1 MNCIGERK
9 WFAEINDD
17 SWHDIEDPNNERR
30 QGQDFVGLKNLG
42 NTCYVNTFLQL
53 WFHSP
58 SIRQAVYKFRES
70 NMGESVDEEW
80 KPNSIGGHLQAI
92 FSLLELS
99 ERAFISPQDFIDHLG
114 LDAALQQDAQ
124 EFSKLF
130 LSLLEDCLSQQSDP
144 NVRNIIQDQLCG
156 DYAYVTTCSGCHN
169 SSQTHS
175 KFYEL
180 DLHIQGHKTLED
192 SITDFLHEEKLEGD
206 NQYMCSTC
214 CRKQNA
220 KRAIQLKRLPP
231 ILNLQLLRFVFDKK
245 TGHKKKLNGFIQF
258 PETLDMSKFMTSNG
272 NHTCNDNST
281 QNGCL
286 YKLKAVLIHR
296 GPSAYSGHYIAH
308 ILDESSGVWYK
319 FNDEETTKMKGSNL
333 HLGTEEDLQ
342 ETTAKQKGR
351 VPKGYHSSRN
361 AYMLVYTKQM
371 PMEEKDKAIDLKI
384 PDKSY
389 LPNYMLDY
397 VKKDNEKFEMWVAEL
412 LMMRDQNIE
421 TGKEKQEEIRQTFTC
436 LVVGPE
442 DQETHNYQWISLPW
456 LSHWLEDPGKA
467 RPIDNEPALCQHG
480 KLHPDRAGKM
490 KCVQFDAVN
499 SLYEKYQGGPRLPG
513 DKATCLICV
522 QSRCKVI
529 RTKRKMVE
537 DEKLFNTM
545 KKIEDPMMMD
555 SAYWVGKSSMRSW
568 KRLVLEQL
576 EDFREDRDSMEH
588 ENDNGVDQNEQ
599 TFSGTTEIAAD
610 KSMEIPEDTKDH
622 SERRSS
628 TLDNGE
634 HAESEKSGD
643 KADTSAANESME
655 STLQFNE
662 DLLCELHGGLDPDP
676 SCRKLIPEKLWI
688 RLREYFPD
696 CPEFSSS
703 HPVCQKC
710 CDKNKEET
718 ENQNMNRKLAQ
729 VQKADLA
736 DIFNNRKRPV
746 KLVTGE
752 EIYVVSMQ
760 FVEEWRRFVKD
771 PIKNDPVLEVKNV
784 RLLCEHRKYLH
795 PPPLNGA
802 DLTDNMEVMYLWPQE
817 FEKVME
823 HFAVDFEV
831 SVVSYEEE
839 DGSVHVITLPEVCTE
854 CLQERE
860 NMIEMAK
867 YVYKD
872 ATVFVR
878 KAVKDKQGD
887 TSSDNTKQDYP
898 DPDFCTNDRR
908 KSEIEEPPEKMQK
921 LDGNPLRKSQR
932 HRRVRGEKEVKVSS
946 DQSLRDLKLQLM
958 KLFSV
963 PPFDQNLT
971 IAGNPLT
978 DDKATLGSLRVAPG
992 DVILLQADEPVEDP
1006 GVLQDLMNVS
1016 GVPEAGFKG
1025 TGLLGK

>member
-1 MNCIGERK
+1 M
-9 WFAEINDD
+9 
-17 SWHDIEDPNNERR
+17 
-30 QGQDFVGLKNLG
+30 
-42 NTCYVNTFLQL
+42 
-53 WFHSP
+53 
-58 SIRQAVYKFRES
+58 
-70 NMGESVDEEW
+70 
-80 KPNSIGGHLQAI
+80 
-92 FSLLELS
+92 
-99 ERAFISPQDFIDHLG
+99 
-114 LDAALQQDAQ
+114 
-124 EFSKLF
+124 
-130 LSLLEDCLSQQSDP
+130 
-144 NVRNIIQDQLCG
+144 
-156 DYAYVTTCSGCHN
+156 
-169 SSQTHS
+169 
-175 KFYEL
+175 
-180 DLHIQGHKTLED
+180 
-192 SITDFLHEEKLEGD
+192 
-206 NQYMCSTC
+206 
-214 CRKQNA
+214 
-220 KRAIQLKRLPP
+220 
-231 ILNLQLLRFVFDKK
+231 
-245 TGHKKKLNGFIQF
+245 
-258 PETLDMSKFMTSNG
+258 
-272 NHTCNDNST
+272 
-281 QNGCL
+281 
-286 YKLKAVLIHR
+286 
-296 GPSAYSGHYIAH
+296 
-308 ILDESSGVWYK
+308 
-319 FNDEETTKMKGSNL
+319 
-333 HLGTEEDLQ
+333 
-342 ETTAKQKGR
+342 
-351 VPKGYHSSRN
+351 
-361 AYMLVYTKQM
+361 
-371 PMEEKDKAIDLKI
+371 ME
-384 PDKSY
+384 
-389 LPNYMLDY
+389 
-397 VKKDNEKFEMWVAEL
+397 
-412 LMMRDQNIE
+412 
-421 TGKEKQEEIRQTFTC
+421 
-436 LVVGPE
+436 
-442 DQETHNYQWISLPW
+442 
-456 LSHWLEDPGKA
+456 
-467 RPIDNEPALCQHG
+467 
-480 KLHPDRAGKM
+480 
-490 KCVQFDAVN
+490 
-499 SLYEKYQGGPRLPG
+499 
-513 DKATCLICV
+513 
-522 QSRCKVI
+522 
-529 RTKRKMVE
+529 
-537 DEKLFNTM
+537 
-545 KKIEDPMMMD
+545 

-703 HPVCQKC
+703 HSVCQKC